1 MCLNALAGHA
11 YDSGPMEVGH
21 ANFGSCTVTQFRGAC
36 RSARHVRSD
45 LTGQLRV
52 CAVPKVQ
59 NGKGGR
65 VNGDGPLDDAVSTAM
80 PISLES
86 WSGVQAAAAMNMMK
100 AEQNLLPHS

>member
-1 MCLNALAGHA
+1 
-11 YDSGPMEVGH
+11 
-21 ANFGSCTVTQFRGAC
+21 
-36 RSARHVRSD
+36 
-45 LTGQLRV
+45 
-52 CAVPKVQ
+52 
-59 NGKGGR
+59 